1 MLLLFFFFRMKNKV
15 KNTDIKIT
23 IRWILTTDQ
32 YKHFMEEKW
41 LLCVFMSSYDIP
53 DTWANGDTLE
63 LLSTGSEF
71 ANTTRKRKGVEADEI
86 SKASE
91 RTSRHKNPSCCICI
105 VQKHQKLA
113 QQFEIP
119 ISAHDISSRS
129 WLRMRTFC
137 YTYWT
142 EHIRYTSSFLV
153 LEQQNNNWEHWK
165 WWKMCV
171 LRVFGAFSLEIRVFV
186 CCKRC
191 VFLISSQFFLLF
203 IVIILEMVWNG
214 NSISY
219 LCVCLCKTAPY
230 LMLRLIAC
238 GLYLLGRKI

>member
-1 MLLLFFFFRMKNKV
+1 MLLLLFFFRMKNKV
-15 KNTDIKIT
+15 KKADIKIT

-32 YKHFMEEKW
+32 HTHTRRKDGEKRCPIYGREMIAV
-41 LLCVFMSSYDIP
+41 CVYVIIWYSRHMSKWWYIRIVVD
-53 DTWANGDTLE
+53 WGD
-63 LLSTGSEF
+63 F

-91 RTSRHKNPSCCICI
+91 RTSRQENPSCCICI

-119 ISAHDISSRS
+119 ISAHDISSRL

-142 EHIRYTSSFLV
+142 EQIRYTSSFLV
-153 LEQQNNNWEHWK
+153 LEQQNNNWEHWQ

-171 LRVFGAFSLEIRVFV
+171 LRVFGAFSLEMRVFV
-186 CCKRC
+186 CKK
-191 VFLISSQFFLLF
+191 I
-203 IVIILEMVWNG
+203 
-214 NSISY
+214 
-219 LCVCLCKTAPY
+219 LCVL
-230 LMLRLIAC
+230 
-238 GLYLLGRKI
+238 